1 MSRITGC
8 VGISLAAGDRIET
21 AYLTGPTGMQYATLR
36 VGLSLGI
43 DVADA
48 SPEMLRELAA
58 AADELADW
66 REAQDAKADVA
77 AQVDAEDGVR
87 PVRALRPK
95 QVAA

>member
-8 VGISLAAGDRIET
+8 VGISLTDGDRIET
-21 AYLTGPTGMQYATLR
+21 AYRTGPTGMQYATLR

-48 SPEMLRELAA
+48 SPGVLRALAA

-66 REAQDAKADVA
+66 RETQDAKADVA

-87 PVRALRPK
+87 NVRALRPA
-95 QVAA
+95 VAA

>member
-8 VGISLAAGDRIET
+8 VGISLASSDRIET
-21 AYLTGPTGMQYATLR
+21 AYRTGPTGMQYATLR

-48 SPEMLRELAA
+48 SPDVLRALAA

-87 PVRALRPK
+87 NVRALRPA
-95 QVAA
+95 VAA